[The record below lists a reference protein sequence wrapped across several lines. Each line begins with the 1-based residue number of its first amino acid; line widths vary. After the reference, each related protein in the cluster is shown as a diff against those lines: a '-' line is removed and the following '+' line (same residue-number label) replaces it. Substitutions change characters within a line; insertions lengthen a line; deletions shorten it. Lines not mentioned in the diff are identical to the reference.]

1 MDWGVFGLVAAAAL
15 FWAISSQ
22 IESDA
27 LMDGFGAISFRA
39 ARAVVSVVVM
49 AVVLGIVAAS
59 ASAEEPSKEI
69 ALKPSSTAVTLT
81 VVGATL
87 GTLAGV
93 AYYYALERNNGRAT
107 AIVAI
112 STPLTLIFTAIIGAC
127 FFPNRESLTPVQ
139 WVGVG
144 LAIFAVGMI
153 SWSPKMGLWKASSE
167 ES

>member
-1 MDWGVFGLVAAAAL
+1 MDWTVFGLVAAAAL

-22 IESDA
+22 IEPDA

-49 AVVLGIVAAS
+49 AVVIGIVASSTAS
-59 ASAEEPSKEI
+59 KEKPSKEI
-69 ALKPSSTAVTLT
+69 AFGPSSSAVVLT

-93 AYYYALERNNGRAT
+93 AYYYALERNNGHAT
-107 AIVAI
+107 TIVAI

-127 FFPNRESLTPVQ
+127 FFPNREALTKVQ
-139 WVGVG
+139 WVGVV

-153 SWSPKMGLWKASSE
+153 SWSPKMAPSE
-167 ES
+167 EP